1 MHRSSETIASLA
13 AALAKAQMALTNP
26 EKSLTGTLPGNRTD
40 DPGRTFRYAPLS
52 AGLDIV
58 RKVLGQHE
66 IATLQTTIIDQDI
79 QTVSLTTVLAHASGE
94 WIASDWP
101 VCTLSEMATPRR
113 MGAALTYARRYA
125 LFTLVGIAGEDDLD
139 APDLAGQPGEG
150 LGTPGNGLDRGKLNG
165 GAEAGTP
172 GAAGTLGAFAK
183 NRKPWTPPR
192 EPLAPEPSAALR
204 DRLVGELSGL
214 ASADEATAWAH
225 RALGAKNTLRDVDA
239 AIVEAAFTSWMV
251 ELGDRGDSPL
261 ASPAEARESPAEVTV
276 TPGRAQLIATLRA
289 SAALGGAK
297 EAPLPADRRRRKR
310 RSREHT
316 ALERPPSSEQP
327 EASTSPQPDAPPVSN
342 AVLWHVDKSALPL
355 SEPRRY
361 RDRAHLKFVASQP
374 CLRCERQP
382 AEPHHL
388 RFVQPRALGRKV
400 SDEYAVPLCRTHHRE
415 VHRQGDEA
423 AWWASAGIDALAVAH
438 RLWQHTRLNE
448 APIQEHIDPLF
459 GPPAVPAAEPEP
471 PAEPVRS

>member
-1 MHRSSETIASLA
+1 MHRSSETIACLA

-26 EKSLTGTLPGNRTD
+26 EKSLTGTLPGNRAD
-40 DPGRTFRYAPLS
+40 EPGRTFRYAPLS

-101 VCTLSEMATPRR
+101 VCALSEMATPRR

-139 APDLAGQPGEG
+139 APDLVGQPSNCA
-150 LGTPGNGLDRGKLNG
+150 TRAGNGLDREKNG
-165 GAEAGTP
+165 S
-172 GAAGTLGAFAK
+172 GAARNGNLSTFAK
-183 NRKPWTPPR
+183 SRKPWTPPK
-192 EPLAPEPSAALR
+192 ESLAPEASATLR

-214 ASADEATAWAH
+214 ASSEQAAGWAQH
-225 RALGAKNTLRDVDA
+225 ALGAKNTLRDVDA
-239 AIVEAAFTSWMV
+239 AIVEAAFASRMA
-251 ELGDRGDSPL
+251 ELGEGGESPLSAPTEDGDSR
-261 ASPAEARESPAEVTV
+261 AETGEP
-276 TPGRAQLIATLRA
+276 PGRAELMAALRA
-289 SAALGGAK
+289 SAKLGAAT
-297 EAPLPADRRRRKR
+297 EASLPADRRRRKR
-310 RSREHT
+310 KSREQPPPT
-316 ALERPPSSEQP
+316 LSQPAALDQPGVQPQP
-327 EASTSPQPDAPPVSN
+327 EVPPVNN
-342 AVLWHVDKSALPL
+342 AVVWHVEKSALSL

-438 RLWQHTRLNE
+438 RLWQHTRLNG
-448 APIQEHIDPLF
+448 APIQEHIDPLL
-459 GPPAVPAAEPEP
+459 GPPAVPAAP
-471 PAEPVRS
+471 PAGPARP